1 METQALPALPDASAL
16 RPIHPG
22 IRKVWLASAVVG
34 ALFLAAV
41 LAGFCFLMGP
51 RLGLTRVAAALIGL
65 GIGFLPL
72 LRSVLLVD
80 QQYKAW
86 GYLLTDHELVARWG
100 VFWRTARYVP
110 RDAVQHVDIN
120 QGPIDRQLG
129 LAQVVVFTAATG
141 NAVVTIPGLPHAE
154 AQELRNSLLPK
165 PEEEAALTPPP
176 PPLP

>member
-1 METQALPALPDASAL
+1 
-16 RPIHPG
+16 
-22 IRKVWLASAVVG
+22 VWLASAVVG
-34 ALFLAAV
+34 ALFLAAI
-41 LAGFCFLMGP
+41 LAGASFIMGP
-51 RLGLTRVAAALIGL
+51 RLGLTRPAAALVGL
-65 GIGFLPL
+65 GLGFLPL

-86 GYLLTDHELVARWG
+86 GYLLTDRELVVRWG
-100 VFWRTARYVP
+100 VFWRTARYIP

-141 NAVVTIPGLPHAE
+141 NAVVTIPGLPQSE

-165 PEEEAALTPPP
+165 AEEEAVQP